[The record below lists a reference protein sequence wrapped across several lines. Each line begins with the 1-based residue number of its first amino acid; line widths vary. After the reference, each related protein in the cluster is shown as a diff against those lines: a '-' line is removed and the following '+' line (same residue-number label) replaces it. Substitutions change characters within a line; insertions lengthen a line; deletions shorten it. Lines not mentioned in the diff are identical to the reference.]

1 MGFKAD
7 KKFVAILMSGLLL
20 VIVGQVVPLLG
31 STVEDSYDMPV
42 DTAGTATYDQSGVS
56 VHLQILTVGTETYT
70 VTNTTTAAFDV
81 PVGVNMTAT
90 KLIEELVAE
99 ITASSTLITAVDNGD
114 NTTTITS
121 VLEDAAGNYA
131 TTENMTNGEFISS
144 HATQYGAVMTGGVTG
159 SEWEDVTNTSDVWGN
174 LVTILGAALSLLA
187 IFYAISPIIG
197 KLVWWK
203 VSIVYRLRTQA
214 VSSDS
219 AFLFTTITN
228 N

>member
-20 VIVGQVVPLLG
+20 VIIGQVVPLVG

-42 DTAGTATYDQSGVS
+42 DTAGTGTYTQSGNITLPEYNVTAT
-56 VHLQILTVGTETYT
+56 LATVVIGSETFT
-70 VTNTTTAAFDV
+70 FSNTTGAFA
-81 PVGVNMTAT
+81 VNVAGGNNNTSQSLAF
-90 KLIEELVAE
+90 LVAE
-99 ITASSTLITAVDNGD
+99 INANSTLVTAVDNGD

-131 TTENMTNGEFISS
+131 TTETVTNGAFA
-144 HATQYGAVMTGGVTG
+144 ATAMTGGVTG

-197 KLVWWK
+197 K
-203 VSIVYRLRTQA
+203 
-214 VSSDS
+214 D
-219 AFLFTTITN
+219 LFGGK
-228 N
+228 